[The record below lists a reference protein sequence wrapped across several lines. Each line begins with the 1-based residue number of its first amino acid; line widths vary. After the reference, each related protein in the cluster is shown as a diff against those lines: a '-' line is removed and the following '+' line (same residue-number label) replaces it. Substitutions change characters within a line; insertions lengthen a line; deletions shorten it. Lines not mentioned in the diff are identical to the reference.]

1 MDPGSNPC
9 TLVPF
14 YQLTRPKAQRSKD
27 SKKVA
32 LHTFA
37 KKKQKKNKGGLL
49 VKKKTQRQLIPRAK
63 KQTKNY
69 EPDKVCNQGK
79 P

>member
-37 KKKQKKNKGGLL
+37 KKTKKNKGGLL
-49 VKKKTQRQLIPRAK
+49 VQKKKK
-63 KQTKNY
+63 HKDN
-69 EPDKVCNQGK
+69 
-79 P
+79 